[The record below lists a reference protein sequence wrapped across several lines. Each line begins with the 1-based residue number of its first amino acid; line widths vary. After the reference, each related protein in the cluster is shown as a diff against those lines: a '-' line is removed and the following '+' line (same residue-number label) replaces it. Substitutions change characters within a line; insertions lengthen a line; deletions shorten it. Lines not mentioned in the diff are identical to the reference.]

1 MTTNDSI
8 VLRAA
13 HRSEAKEIA
22 SMSRLQ
28 VEHGLNWRWTAAK
41 VRRQIEDRETMV
53 LVASIDGELQ
63 GFAIMKFGDLEA
75 HLFLLAVEP
84 KSRRTGIGTR
94 LVRWLEKSCATAG
107 VEKIRLEVRASNG
120 HALRFYEHLDYR
132 RAGRIAAYYDG
143 RETAVVMT
151 RELVDKLRSN

>member
-1 MTTNDSI
+1 MNTDDSL

-22 SMSRLQ
+22 TMSRLQ

-63 GFAIMKFGDLEA
+63 GFAIMKFGDMEA
-75 HLFLLAVEP
+75 HLLLLAVEP
-84 KSRRTGIGTR
+84 KSRRQGIGTR

-107 VEKIRLEVRASNG
+107 TQNIRLEVRASNSS
-120 HALRFYEHLDYR
+120 AVKFYEDLEYR
-132 RAGRIAAYYDG
+132 RMGRIAGYYDG
-143 RETAVVMT
+143 REAAVVMI
-151 RELVDKLRSN
+151 RSLGGEIRSN

>member
-1 MTTNDSI
+1 MTMSDSI

-22 SMSRLQ
+22 AMSRLQ
-28 VEHGLNWRWTAAK
+28 IEHGLNWRWTAAK

-53 LVASIDGELQ
+53 LVASIDGELR

-84 KSRRTGIGTR
+84 KSRRQGIGTR
-94 LVRWLEKSCATAG
+94 LVHWLEKSCETAG
-107 VEKIRLEVRASNG
+107 VENIRLEVRASNS
-120 HALRFYEHLDYR
+120 HALKFYENLDYS

-143 RETAVVMT
+143 RETAVIMT
-151 RELVDKLRSN
+151 RSLVDTLRSN

>member
-1 MTTNDSI
+1 MNIDDSL

-22 SMSRLQ
+22 TMSRLQ

-53 LVASIDGELQ
+53 LVASIDGVLQ
-63 GFAIMKFGDLEA
+63 GFSIMRFGDMEA

-84 KSRRTGIGTR
+84 KSRRQSIGTR
-94 LVRWLEKSCATAG
+94 LVRWLEKSCKTAG
-107 VEKIRLEVRASNG
+107 MQNIRLEVRASNSN
-120 HALRFYEHLDYR
+120 ALKFYEHLDYQ
-132 RAGRIAAYYDG
+132 RIGKVEAYYDG
-143 RETAVVMT
+143 REAAVVMS
-151 RELVDKLRSN
+151 RSLVDKMRSS

>member
-1 MTTNDSI
+1 MNTDDSL

-22 SMSRLQ
+22 TMSRLQ

-63 GFAIMKFGDLEA
+63 GFAIMKFGDMEA
-75 HLFLLAVEP
+75 HLLLLAVEP
-84 KSRRTGIGTR
+84 KSRRQGIGTR

-107 VEKIRLEVRASNG
+107 MQNIRLEVRASNSS
-120 HALRFYEHLDYR
+120 AVKFYEDLEYR
-132 RAGRIAAYYDG
+132 RMGRIAAYYDG
-143 RETAVVMT
+143 REAAVVMI
-151 RELVDKLRSN
+151 RSLGGEIRSN